1 MLLRRF
7 LLHVRI
13 WPAAPVNDVKANK
26 GILVQSPPSSLSL
39 SSRSFLERSCVTSR
53 VWNVDVVPRGRALP
67 PAHRSPPIK
76 PRAELVRTVTAS
88 NQSQA
93 AAAAFQPGFQ
103 PSQALQKSS
112 IQAGNSHEGI
122 AGLLSWKDSFF
133 LQSPR
138 SQTVN
143 HVCGLI
149 FIGRPGPSR
158 LTCDGAF
165 SVQTPSDI
173 AGSTSF

>member
-1 MLLRRF
+1 MLLGRF

-13 WPAAPVNDVKANK
+13 WPAAHVNDVNTNK

-39 SSRSFLERSCVTSR
+39 SSSSFLERSCVTSR
-53 VWNVDVVPRGRALP
+53 VWNVDVVPRGTALP

-76 PRAELVRTVTAS
+76 PWAELVQTVTAS
-88 NQSQA
+88 NQSH
-93 AAAAFQPGFQ
+93 AAAAFQPGLQ
-103 PSQALQKSS
+103 PSHVLQKST

-122 AGLLSWKDSFF
+122 AGLFLWKDSFF

-149 FIGRPGPSR
+149 FIGWPGPSR

-173 AGSTSF
+173 AGSTSS